1 VEVELP
7 PRSSPRKFQDINDD
21 SEDASYSPPPPATKQ
36 RRKAESQAESAPDPS
51 LHQLEIFVE
60 ACDRCLRG
68 KRDCE
73 VEVVGVACLGC
84 KAHKYGCSHKGKTE
98 LKTMWV
104 TRPGPDSDSEV
115 EVVDDRKGKK
125 RKAESPAPVKKR
137 KAPVKQEKGEK
148 VTKKRGGTKGKVE
161 KGKVESQ
168 GKASGSKPTARRRAA
183 PKSSAV
189 VVNSSEDEDEAMVVD
204 EEESAEEPPKTKRVR
219 VAKGK
224 CRTN

>member
-1 VEVELP
+1 VEE
-7 PRSSPRKFQDINDD
+7 
-21 SEDASYSPPPPATKQ
+21 
-36 RRKAESQAESAPDPS
+36 
-51 LHQLEIFVE
+51 
-60 ACDRCLRG
+60 
-68 KRDCE
+68 
-73 VEVVGVACLGC
+73 VGVACLGC

-115 EVVDDRKGKK
+115 EVVEDRKRKK

-183 PKSSAV
+183 P
-189 VVNSSEDEDEAMVVD
+189 VNSSEDEDEAMVVD